1 MERAIADYLSEAP
14 IFVRRLNGEI
24 TYWTEGARRLY
35 GFDWSDAIG
44 KLSHEL
50 LQTVFPAPLELI
62 NASLVSEGA
71 WEGLLG
77 HTRKDGVS
85 LWTQSGW
92 RMKDGDVVIET
103 NTDVTQREMLSHEL
117 IHRVKNTVAIVQALA
132 RLSFSDQASY
142 REFSRRLMALGRAHD
157 ELLRHH
163 WEHGDLHH
171 ILQRT
176 LESFGVLDRASIDGP
191 SVVLKPTAVVAYSL
205 AFHELTTNA
214 VKHGAFSV
222 PAGRVSVQWRLLG
235 DQRIYLIWQERGGP
249 PVSAPAK
256 GGFGKRLLESVLSRE
271 LGAPVQLRFEPTGF
285 VCELDGPIQK
295 TPDLPA
301 A

>member
-176 LESFGVLDRASIDGP
+176 LESFGVLDRASRFTN
-191 SVVLKPTAVVAYSL
+191 SRPTRSSTAPFRSPP
-205 AFHELTTNA
+205 EESRCS
-214 VKHGAFSV
+214 GACSGTSASISSGRSA
-222 PAGRVSVQWRLLG
+222 AGRPSPRRQKAA
-235 DQRIYLIWQERGGP
+235 
-249 PVSAPAK
+249 SASACSK
-256 GGFGKRLLESVLSRE
+256 AF
-271 LGAPVQLRFEPTGF
+271 
-285 VCELDGPIQK
+285 
-295 TPDLPA
+295 
-301 A
+301 